1 MKRVFE
7 ATLEA
12 VVAADK
18 MEVEASRAEAGEEEV
33 KAEADKEEVKE
44 EVIKR
49 PKRGESAPLY
59 HWPGTPLA
67 TSHVRMTEDG
77 TLPVVC
83 IRTRGR
89 ECSGYIM
96 DLFSRVPIE
105 SVEGAYCKEVA
116 RLGFRKIVKSY
127 RCARGETAYR
137 VQLSDLC
144 EGNKGFAGVRSLLV
158 RFVGGG
164 AVVVSFY
171 RIARIGAGRVL
182 KCNRPMTEEAIAD
195 LGLLCLRASAP
206 VPFSG
211 VVKQEQ

>member
-12 VVAADK
+12 VIAADK
-18 MEVEASRAEAGEEEV
+18 MEMEAGKEEV
-33 KAEADKEEVKE
+33 KAEADEAEEVKVK
-44 EVIKR
+44 EVKR
-49 PKRGESAPLY
+49 RKRGESAPLY

-67 TSHVRMTEDG
+67 TSHVRMTDDG
-77 TLPVVC
+77 ALPVVC

-89 ECSGYIM
+89 ECPSYIM
-96 DLFSRVPIE
+96 DLFSRVPIA
-105 SVEGAYCKEVA
+105 SVEGAYRKEVMNV
-116 RLGFRKIVKSY
+116 GFRRIVRSY
-127 RCARGETAYR
+127 RCSRGEIAYR
-137 VQLSDLC
+137 VQLSELC
-144 EGNKGFAGVRSLLV
+144 EGNRGFAGVRSLLV

-164 AVVVSFY
+164 AAVVSFY
-171 RIARIGAGRVL
+171 RIARTGAGRTL

-195 LGLLCLRASAP
+195 LGLLCLRASAH